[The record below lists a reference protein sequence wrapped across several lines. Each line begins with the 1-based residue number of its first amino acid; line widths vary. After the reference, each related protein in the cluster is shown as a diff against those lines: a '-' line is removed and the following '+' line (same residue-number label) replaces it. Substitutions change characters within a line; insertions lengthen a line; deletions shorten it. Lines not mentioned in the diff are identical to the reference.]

1 MIRKWGNT
9 AEVPEKQRD
18 LFVDSLSDIDSQT
31 LVQMNNTEIEN
42 KLFDTYNNFDPERL
56 RGFRGLGSLFSSKP
70 EETAESEYGEYTQ
83 AIPWIDSFMQY
94 VQDFVQPF
102 AQIRP
107 LNYNVYQTLQLVS
120 GKDTPTI
127 DKEVRTFYCPV
138 CLKEK
143 DLRYSNNTRYEDSK
157 AEYLKPLFNT
167 RLGNY
172 VSCEACYKSADGFEG
187 LGSLFS

>member
-9 AEVPEKQRD
+9 ADVPEKQRD

-31 LVQMNNTEIEN
+31 LVQMNTTDIEQ
-42 KLFDTYNNFDPERL
+42 KLFDTYDNFDPEKM

-94 VQDFVQPF
+94 VKDYVQPF

-120 GKDTPTI
+120 GEDTPTI
-127 DKEVRTFYCPV
+127 DKEVRTYFCPV
-138 CLKEK
+138 CLNEK
-143 DLRYSNNTRYEDSK
+143 DLRYSRNTRYDDSK
-157 AEYLKPLFNT
+157 EEYLKPLFNT
-167 RLGNY
+167 RFGSY
-172 VSCEACYKSADGFEG
+172 VYCESCYKSADGFEG
-187 LGSLFS
+187 LGSLFA